1 MGSEN
6 SLNKCVIIIDHLLP
20 IGLIA
25 NTAAVLSLTLGKKI
39 DGIIGADVCDSSN
52 QKHTGITNIPIPILK
67 GTEEGNR
74 DLRMKIV
81 KEEFSNLLVVDFSNA
96 AQMTKNYEDY
106 TKKIAQF
113 STVDLQYLGIALYG
127 EKKSINKLTGN
138 LSLLK

>member
-6 SLNKCVIIIDHLLP
+6 NLNKCVIIIDYSLP

-39 DGIIGADVCDSSN
+39 DGIIGADIYDSSS

-67 GTEEGNR
+67 GTKDGNR

-113 STVDLQYLGIALYG
+113 STEDLQYLGIALYG

-138 LSLLK
+138 LPLLK

>member
-6 SLNKCVIIIDHLLP
+6 SSNKCVIIIDYLLP

-39 DGIIGADVCDSSN
+39 DGIIGADVYDSSN
-52 QKHTGITNIPIPILK
+52 HKHTGITNIPIPILK
-67 GTEEGNR
+67 GTKEGIR
-74 DLRMKIV
+74 DMRMRIV
-81 KEEFSNLLVVDFSNA
+81 KEEFLNLLVVDFSNA

-106 TKKIAQF
+106 TEKLAQF
-113 STVDLQYLGIALYG
+113 STEELQYLGIALYG

-138 LSLLK
+138 IPLLK